1 MAERSNL
8 PINPAEA
15 RGPRNGD
22 LPAYVGNGLIGLR
35 VREQPLQPGM
45 AMVNGFAGE
54 HPERRVE
61 AAAMAPYPLAGD
73 LALNGVW
80 LSDQP
85 SSVSDLVQPMTSRP
99 PN

>member
-1 MAERSNL
+1 
-8 PINPAEA
+8 
-15 RGPRNGD
+15 
-22 LPAYVGNGLIGLR
+22 VIGLR

-45 AMVNGFAGE
+45 AIVNGFAGE

-73 LALNGVW
+73 LALDGVW

-85 SSVSDLVQPMTSRP
+85 SAVSDLVQAL
-99 PN
+99 

>member
-1 MAERSNL
+1 MPRASDGRAT
-8 PINPAEA
+8 PINPPEA

-45 AMVNGFAGE
+45 CIVSGFAGE

-61 AAAMAPYPLAGD
+61 AAAPAPYPLAGD
-73 LALNGVW
+73 IALNKVW

-85 SSVSDLVQPMTSRP
+85 SAVSDLV
-99 PN
+99 